1 MKKKTEKEKLGS
13 RRAEFHARGKSAFCP
28 KRKGKGGPKK
38 PQKKPQKKAPS
49 KKMCEAWVTHD
60 PMLSAG
66 AAAVLVCVTVVVYSG
81 ALLTAIAGMVLYTSA
96 GTRGTSRFGRASA

>member
-1 MKKKTEKEKLGS
+1 MKKNSEQKGGIPRARKIGLLPEKEGEG
-13 RRAEFHARGKSAFCP
+13 RAKKSP
-28 KRKGKGGPKK
+28 P
-38 PQKKPQKKAPS
+38 KKAP
-49 KKMCEAWVTHD
+49 KRHPQRKMCEAWVTHD

>member
-1 MKKKTEKEKLGS
+1 
-13 RRAEFHARGKSAFCP
+13 
-28 KRKGKGGPKK
+28 
-38 PQKKPQKKAPS
+38 
-49 KKMCEAWVTHD
+49 MCEAWVAHD